1 MKVDISEAEWSLIQ
15 EARAKQAAK
24 RQAEDFRLAVA
35 ETAAGFFRYLD
46 KAGMEPSFQEF
57 VGGFGYQDEA
67 ATLVYEYVLQL
78 RKVLWK

>member
-1 MKVDISEAEWSLIQ
+1 MNVDISDTEWSLIQ
-15 EARAKQAAK
+15 EARAKQAEK

-35 ETAAGFFRYLD
+35 EAAAGFFRYLD
-46 KAGMEPSFQEF
+46 KAGLEPSFQEF

-67 ATLVYEYVLQL
+67 ATLVYEYVLKL

>member
-1 MKVDISEAEWSLIQ
+1 MNVDISDAEWSLIQ
-15 EARAKQAAK
+15 EARTKQAAK

-35 ETAAGFFRYLD
+35 ETAAEFFRYLD

-57 VGGFGYQDEA
+57 VDGFGYQDEA